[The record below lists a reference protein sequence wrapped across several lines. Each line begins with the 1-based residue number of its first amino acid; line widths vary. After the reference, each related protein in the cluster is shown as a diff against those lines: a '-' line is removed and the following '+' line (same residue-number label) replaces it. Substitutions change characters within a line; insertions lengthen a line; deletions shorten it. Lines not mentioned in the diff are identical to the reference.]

1 VSDADV
7 RGKWSSSSSTRRL
20 HLVCPTRARR
30 HADLYDEFTSLGVEV
45 YSVSTDTHHVHA
57 AWHKSSDTIGKI
69 RYFMVGDPSGTITR
83 NFDNMRDGQGL
94 ADRGTFLV
102 DPDGII
108 QYLGSP
114 RRVSAAT
121 RRAAAQG
128 EGRAVRAQPP
138 GRGLPG
144 QVGRGRDH
152 PGPVDRSRRQDLTP
166 HHQPRETTMLD
177 ASTTA
182 QLKTYLEKVTQP
194 IELVATLDD
203 GPKSAELAALL
214 EATAALSDKVTY
226 RRADDDA
233 RRPSFRIERVG
244 TDIGVRSPASP
255 MGTSSARTS
264 GLLQVGAIRQVSEEL
279 AETIKRSTAT

>member
-1 VSDADV
+1 
-7 RGKWSSSSSTRRL
+7 
-20 HLVCPTRARR
+20 
-30 HADLYDEFTSLGVEV
+30 
-45 YSVSTDTHHVHA
+45 
-57 AWHKSSDTIGKI
+57 
-69 RYFMVGDPSGTITR
+69 
-83 NFDNMRDGQGL
+83 
-94 ADRGTFLV
+94 
-102 DPDGII
+102 
-108 QYLGSP
+108 
-114 RRVSAAT
+114 
-121 RRAAAQG
+121 
-128 EGRAVRAQPP
+128 
-138 GRGLPG
+138 
-144 QVGRGRDH
+144 
-152 PGPVDRSRRQDLTP
+152 
-166 HHQPRETTMLD
+166 MLD